1 MLRLSLD
8 SLEFGAER
16 FDRTF
21 VVSYAHSPCCV
32 VRIAP
37 PGSAPGPGRSLRCR
51 AARCTRERVEL
62 SLTLSNV
69 KDQTC
74 TVEVFNTNNIT
85 TIGIINN
92 HT

>member
-37 PGSAPGPGRSLRCR
+37 PGSAPGPGRSLRCPRTRSAVHTR
-51 AARCTRERVEL
+51 ARRAEL
-62 SLTLSNV
+62 NV
-69 KDQTC
+69 
-74 TVEVFNTNNIT
+74 I
-85 TIGIINN
+85 
-92 HT
+92 

>member
-1 MLRLSLD
+1 MPNVRGELRALTVLCRAD
-8 SLEFGAER
+8 CTAR
-16 FDRTF
+16 FRARARP
-21 VVSYAHSPCCV
+21 VPA
-32 VRIAP
+32 VRA
-37 PGSAPGPGRSLRCR
+37 R

-92 HT
+92 NT